1 MLGTNIQVCSVEH
14 FHCRVTIR
22 WTLIT
27 RMTNDVQNETG
38 ECYDEQSVNIDQ
50 VSLSNQLCV
59 AVKLI
64 AETPKEF

>member
-1 MLGTNIQVCSVEH
+1 MS
-14 FHCRVTIR
+14 
-22 WTLIT
+22 
-27 RMTNDVQNETG
+27 NDVQNETG

-64 AETPKEF
+64 AETPKEFWICRNLSVNLQNTIFSDSH